1 MDHEYAYLAYFVKLK
16 PVDARGADADS
27 FKSDG
32 SEAGESQSS
41 RSSGDAEE
49 PEPAAP
55 GAPEHITDEGAATFD
70 AFADPVDPPLEAD
83 EDDHD
88 DGSSPP
94 PRKRQRSE

>member
-1 MDHEYAYLAYFVKLK
+1 MDHEYAYLAYFVKIK
-16 PVDARGADADS
+16 PGDARGAGADLP
-27 FKSDG
+27 K

-83 EDDHD
+83 EDGHD